1 MPEQNS
7 RLDEILSATTRRG
20 SGPPVLF
27 LHNGFDSVST
37 WDSILPFFEE
47 RFTCISWDRDGY
59 GKRARAEGPPPAGSL
74 EDGISE
80 LEILTRH
87 LDLGPVHL
95 VGHCMGGAIALL
107 CAIRYPQRVGRLVLE
122 AVGTHTDRRILT
134 RVDLMRMPWG
144 ELSPEFRS
152 RMQAMHGVTGAP
164 ATWAHIVDHRAS
176 YIMNDAYDIRPL
188 LPALSAPCLL
198 IAGDRDFF
206 FTPAHASEAAEKIP
220 GATLWRLEDNGH
232 DVHVEIP
239 ERFALRAAA
248 FLDL

>member
-20 SGPPVLF
+20 SGPPILF
-27 LHNGFDSVST
+27 LHNGFDSAAT
-37 WDSILPFFEE
+37 WDPVIPHLED

-80 LEILTRH
+80 LETLTGH
-87 LDLGPVHL
+87 LGLGPVHL

-107 CAIRYPQRVGRLVLE
+107 FAIRHPQRVGRLVLE
-122 AVGTHTDRRILT
+122 AVGTHTDERILM

-144 ELSPEFRS
+144 ELSPGFRS
-152 RMQAMHGVTGAP
+152 RMQAMHSEAGAP
-164 ATWAHIVDHRAS
+164 STWAHIVGHRAS

-188 LPALSAPCLL
+188 LHALGAPCLL
-198 IAGDRDFF
+198 VAGDRDFF
-206 FTPAHASEAAEKIP
+206 FPPAHAAEAAEKIP
-220 GATLWRLEDNGH
+220 GAALWRLEGNGH
-232 DVHVEIP
+232 DVHGEIP
-239 ERFALRAAA
+239 ERFALRAGE
-248 FLDL
+248 FLGS